1 MTDAAQKGRRDNSQ
15 DDDKGKPY
23 KPVYQT
29 SEQSVQTEA
38 RILGRQARGTEVL
51 CMLKK
56 KNKTTKQIKNKAIS
70 KLRENIIKVV
80 KERK

>member
-56 KNKTTKQIKNKAIS
+56 KKKK
-70 KLRENIIKVV
+70 KLSRLKIRQLVN
-80 KERK
+80 